1 MEGVDESERKQPLVP
16 CSSKEKKGKQ
26 TFKVPIRIG
35 DRATSDVIVRLRTDE
50 GRDNWFY
57 CHSQILIEKSKYFAD
72 RLSEDWPTCQILDSR
87 NCVEVYCR
95 EVEFNFHVSALR
107 LFYVTEPHT
116 WHGVRNTLGILQ
128 VADHLGCHQMAR
140 DCIDYLEA
148 VPWEEAEE
156 EEILRT
162 IPHLGSQYEQIL
174 ARLQP
179 VDPTAVLGIF
189 ISAIRFATSSP
200 PPSMRELKSSAQDQ
214 LEYMLTE
221 DDDVPILAFD
231 NEIMKF
237 EVKTCVRDLLNRFN
251 HLIES
256 FLSTSL
262 DMNRIQDLQSLL
274 SDISWI
280 CQILSKMEMMKELI
294 HYWVDASV
302 NIVKSVEQAN
312 ANDDM
317 LDARLKVV
325 EVASK
330 VLEAAGFGN
339 VILPPAKRLHVVKV
353 WLPFVQRTRP
363 LVGQVHPDDEEV
375 SSVRIDSEIWQNL
388 ESAFVSIVLTLPS
401 QDQAEILAEW
411 LRSEHVRYPDLT
423 EAFEVWCY
431 RSKIAKRRLAS
442 LGGLG
447 TMT

>member
-1 MEGVDESERKQPLVP
+1 MLGPDFYAYCLIHFVV
-16 CSSKEKKGKQ
+16 KGKQ
-26 TFKVPIRIG
+26 ISNVPIRIG

-87 NCVEVYCR
+87 NCVEAYCQ
-95 EVEFNFHVSALR
+95 EVDFNFYVSALR
-107 LFYVTEPHT
+107 LLYITEPHT

-128 VADHLGCHQMAR
+128 VAVHLGCHQMAH

-162 IPHLGSQYEQIL
+162 IPHLGSQYEQIF

-179 VDPTAVLGIF
+179 VDPTTVLGIF

-231 NEIMKF
+231 NEVMKF
-237 EVKTCVRDLLNRFN
+237 EVKNCVRALLSRFD
-251 HLIES
+251 HLLES
-256 FLSTSL
+256 FLSTSP
-262 DMNRIQDLQSLL
+262 DMNRLQDLQSLL

-280 CQILSKMEMMKELI
+280 CQILNKMEMMKELI
-294 HYWVDASV
+294 HYWVDTSG
-302 NIVKSVEQAN
+302 NMVKAIEQAN
-312 ANDDM
+312 TNVDIMDT
-317 LDARLKVV
+317 RLKVV

-330 VLEAAGFGN
+330 VLEATGFGN
-339 VILPPAKRLHVVKV
+339 VILPTVKRLHLVKI
-353 WLPFVQRTRP
+353 WLPFVQRARP
-363 LVGQVHPDDEEV
+363 LVEQVHPDGEEV

-431 RSKIAKRRLAS
+431 RSKVARRRLAS